1 MKIDLSDPLTLGIIA
16 SLIAGVILAFF
27 GYLLNRLRK
36 RGIGMFELFRR
47 RSKEKTGVETYRQ
60 TLEDRTLCISHPWMK
75 EEQTL
80 TDILVPINFQ
90 TKKATQREELEV
102 YLAREFKKNRAL
114 RLLLLGKPGSG
125 KTIAMRVIARTLWAF
140 NEENPVVPVLM
151 NFSDI
156 KGITGKERLEKKI
169 IETLI
174 YYQFE
179 QGKKDDTTAKK
190 FVEENL
196 YEGKLFL
203 LFDGYDE
210 LDKSARG
217 DAAKLLNDFLG
228 AHPQIPAAISSRTAL
243 YQSELAFD
251 RLKPC
256 KISMAPFTPFAIL
269 KFLSLWKFEGK
280 KSSHELFEM
289 INGKAHL
296 SELASNPL
304 MLTIITFLYSLPKYT
319 LPDNRVEFYEQC
331 TRALLEEWDR
341 ARQVDRANKYESHQ
355 KIAVLNRVAFEH
367 VSTTGVNDELIHE
380 DIIHK
385 IVREEM
391 SRLSLREDEYSQME
405 KEIVQ
410 NSGLLQFIPAA
421 DYRFPHRTFMEFF
434 AASYLDKEKDYRDML
449 ELYKEDPEK
458 WKEVLLLYMGL
469 NKNKEYANTI
479 LEDLIA
485 NFEDDFINKRNPNPI
500 LFSALTQCA
509 VPNPYLAKDIMELAH
524 HFLKEN
530 PEKEVIEELGFIA
543 ANPRWF
549 HAKRAKKLLLEMLDW
564 KLPDDVFQQVIFS
577 LLHAGDKS
585 LEKVISDNLKRFNLA
600 EFFSK
605 ISSKQKYFINRLFS
619 LGLLQSEKK
628 KIIDGLKE
636 AGNIEIL
643 GNLLIENSDEYIREL
658 AAYALFRMSKLDGF
672 YDFLDRTEI
681 GFLDEKTL
689 KVINDKYE
697 EWGWRWELPKTENG
711 GKIATLICYYSA
723 NYISKNQKKIDEEG
737 LNQVAKRFRYL
748 TTAFLVEKGTPF
760 HKFNLIGFEDG
771 ETATKWG
778 LKRHWKKKINLNN
791 FWHKICGFFNDS
803 FFAEM
808 GIIIYWLT
816 SIIGIVGFLQCI
828 LGTTSSDFYRFLFD
842 SFTVNIIF
850 SQFIIS
856 FILNFV
862 IFAVNKRYDIDIWFF
877 SLMGLIAILVGP
889 YWRNFNF
896 VTWRLLF
903 FASLIMIIILPFH
916 NILFNIALFF
926 HFFTLGESAFE
937 RYYINFALFNF
948 SKIKRIH
955 AFLNEQSISL
965 FSNISF
971 LPILGGEHLFL
982 LQKNKKKIVRR
993 RKYL

>member
-1 MKIDLSDPLTLGIIA
+1 MNIDLSDPLTLGIIA
-16 SLIAGVILAFF
+16 SLIAAVIF
-27 GYLLNRLRK
+27 GFIKGILKGALKPWLR
-36 RGIGMFELFRR
+36 MFALSRR
-47 RSKEKTGVETYRQ
+47 WKKEKTGLETYRQ
-60 TLEDRTLCISHPWMK
+60 TLEDRTLRISHPWMK

-102 YLAREFKKNRAL
+102 YLAREFKKDRAL

-140 NEENPVVPVLM
+140 NEESPVVPVLM

-156 KGITGKERLEKKI
+156 KGLTNKDGLEKKI
-169 IETLI
+169 IEKLI

-179 QGKKDDTTAKK
+179 QGKKDDTTAKR
-190 FVEENL
+190 FVEKNL

-210 LDKSARG
+210 LDKSARA
-217 DAAKLLNDFLG
+217 DAAKLLNTFLG
-228 AHPQIPAAISSRTAL
+228 AYPKIPAAISSRTAL

-256 KISMAPFTPFAIL
+256 KIRMAPFTPFAML

-280 KSSHELFEM
+280 KSSHELFDM
-289 INGKAHL
+289 INGRAHL

-319 LPDNRVEFYEQC
+319 LPDNRVEFYELC

-341 ARQVDRANKYESHQ
+341 AKQIDRANKYESHQ
-355 KIAVLNRVAFEH
+355 KISILNRLAFEH
-367 VSTTGVNDELIHE
+367 VSTADINDELIDEKTLH
-380 DIIHK
+380 I

-391 SRLSLREDEYSQME
+391 GKLSLKVEEYPLME

-434 AASYLDKEKDYRDML
+434 AASYLDEEKSYRDML
-449 ELYKEDPEK
+449 ELYHQDPEK
-458 WKEVLLLYMGL
+458 WKEVLLLYIGL

-485 NFEDDFINKRNPNPI
+485 DFEDDFINKRNPNPI

-549 HAKRAKKLLLEMLDW
+549 HAKRAKKLLFEMLDW
-564 KLPDDVFQQVIFS
+564 KLPDDAFQQVIFS
-577 LLHAGDKS
+577 LLHAGDES
-585 LEKVISDNLKRFNLA
+585 LDKVILDNLKRFNLA

-605 ISSKQKYFINRLFS
+605 ITSKEKYFINRLFS
-619 LGLLQSEKK
+619 LGLPQSEKK

-636 AGNIEIL
+636 AGNMEIL
-643 GNLLIENSDEYIREL
+643 GHLLIENSDEYIRDL
-658 AAYALFRMSKLDGF
+658 AAYALFRMSKLGGF

-681 GFLDEKTL
+681 GFLDEKTR
-689 KVINDKYE
+689 KEIDAKFE

-711 GKIATLICYYSA
+711 KKLAILICSYSA
-723 NYISKNQKKIDEEG
+723 SWISKNQKELSEEISNQIDIFKRHQNDNPQAKSSLE
-737 LNQVAKRFRYL
+737 QVDNRFRYL
-748 TTAFLVEKGTPF
+748 TTGSLVEKKIPF
-760 HKFNLIGFEDG
+760 HEFNLIGFKEG
-771 ETATKWG
+771 QTATKWG
-778 LKRHWKKKINLNN
+778 LKRHWKKKINPNN
-791 FWHKICGFFNDS
+791 FWHLANGN
-803 FFAEM
+803 
-808 GIIIYWLT
+808 
-816 SIIGIVGFLQCI
+816 
-828 LGTTSSDFYRFLFD
+828 LGWFG
-842 SFTVNIIF
+842 IF
-850 SQFIIS
+850 S
-856 FILNFV
+856 
-862 IFAVNKRYDIDIWFF
+862 
-877 SLMGLIAILVGP
+877 
-889 YWRNFNF
+889 YWA
-896 VTWRLLF
+896 
-903 FASLIMIIILPFH
+903 ASLIGIFGFILYNSGATSSVFYKFFFDPFTANVLFFQFILFSILNLILYRQEEAVIYLNDILFSSTVGIYYILDSFGYIIWVPIVFLLLSIPILFIPFH
-916 NILFNIALFF
+916 NILFNIALFL
-926 HFFTLGESAFE
+926 HFFILGEFFIE
-937 RYYINFALFNF
+937 NYHIDFAIFNF
-948 SKIKRIH
+948 ENIKEIQN
-955 AFLNEQSISL
+955 FLNEPES
-965 FSNISF
+965 
-971 LPILGGEHLFL
+971 
-982 LQKNKKKIVRR
+982 KK
-993 RKYL
+993 